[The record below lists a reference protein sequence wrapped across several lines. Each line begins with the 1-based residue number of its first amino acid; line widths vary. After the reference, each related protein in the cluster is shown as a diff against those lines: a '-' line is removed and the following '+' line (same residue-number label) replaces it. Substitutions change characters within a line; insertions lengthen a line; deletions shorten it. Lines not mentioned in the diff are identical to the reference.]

1 MKVSQTNRKSRK
13 TIISIVVSA
22 IVLIAIGSISNAL
35 LSNRENNQGII
46 DQSQSNADVDGTDSK
61 QELVENE
68 NENEAETPQLD
79 PSIEMSLSQSS
90 QQVAVS
96 TKLYDYSDGNCT
108 LKVTQ
113 AGNEYTNTAP
123 IIFQAEFS
131 TCAGFSV
138 PVSELGT
145 GTWNVLLTVESAGK
159 STNKSGTINVK

>member
-22 IVLIAIGSISNAL
+22 IVIVAIGSISYAL
-35 LSNRENNQGII
+35 LSNRENNQGIV

-68 NENEAETPQLD
+68 NEAETPQLD
-79 PSIEMSLSQSS
+79 PSIEMSLSQSN

-113 AGNEYTNTAP
+113 AGNEYKSTAP

-138 PVSELGT
+138 PVSELGM
-145 GTWNVLLTVESAGK
+145 GTWNVLMTVESAGK
-159 STNKSGTINVK
+159 ITNKSGTINVK